1 MVGRIPHVPHVR
13 PSEDREEDR
22 HAFCED
28 VRLEVYVCWRG
39 DSGRRFRCPPAAA
52 EGINSTFLDGVS
64 FPAVKENDLLLFQFP
79 QHVGGDAVTSSMVE
93 QPAMAN
99 CAVPR
104 SGYGL
109 PTLLALVVTGMI
121 GSGVFTTSGFALEA
135 LGSPVAVLA
144 AWAVGGLIA
153 CCGAL
158 AYAALAFRLPQSG
171 GEYLYLSRSLH
182 PFFGFLAGMVS
193 LSAGFSGAI
202 AYAALTCQAYAQ
214 PLVALPAWLPSQT
227 VATVVVLVCG
237 LMHLE
242 AGRLAARLNT
252 AVVAVKMLASLGLV
266 GWGYAAL
273 GSQSPVVAGVSEG
286 GTATVGSFAMTVMW
300 IMFSYT
306 GFNEAV
312 YIASEAH
319 SPRRTVPLAVL
330 LGTLAVTTIY
340 LLLND
345 VMLRSAPAGDL
356 AGQPEVA
363 AVAAAALGGEVFAWW
378 LRLAIVLS
386 TLSAVA
392 GMTMAGSRVVVA
404 MADDGILPR
413 WLAGQAGRSRAVLLQ
428 AGIALLLIHLATIR
442 DLLGG
447 LGVTLSLCSA
457 LTVATLWMPRRSS
470 AAAVL
475 PLTLP
480 VRLASAVYVAATVI
494 FAVLMCL
501 HDPWQVAGTVA
512 IVIVTTVMWNVRSSG
527 LRPQS

>member
-1 MVGRIPHVPHVR
+1 
-13 PSEDREEDR
+13 
-22 HAFCED
+22 
-28 VRLEVYVCWRG
+28 
-39 DSGRRFRCPPAAA
+39 
-52 EGINSTFLDGVS
+52 
-64 FPAVKENDLLLFQFP
+64 
-79 QHVGGDAVTSSMVE
+79 
-93 QPAMAN
+93 MAN
-99 CAVPR
+99 RAVPR

-135 LGSPVAVLA
+135 VGSPTVVLA

-202 AYAALTCQAYAQ
+202 AFAALTCQAYAQ
-214 PLVALPAWLPSQT
+214 PLIAQPPWLPSQT

-252 AVVAVKMLASLGLV
+252 AVVVVKMLAIVGLV

-273 GSQSPVVAGVSEG
+273 GSQPPVIGGVSES
-286 GTATVGSFAMTVMW
+286 GTVSIGSFAMTVMW

-319 SPRRTVPLAVL
+319 SPRRTVPVAVL
-330 LGTLAVTTIY
+330 LGTLTVTLIY

-345 VMLRSAPAGDL
+345 VMLRSAPVADL

-363 AVAAAALGGEVFAWW
+363 AVAATALGGEAFAWW

-386 TLSAVA
+386 TLSAAA

-413 WLAGQAGRSRAVLLQ
+413 WLAGQSGRSRAVLVQ
-428 AGIALLLIHLATIR
+428 VGIALVLIHLATIR

-457 LTVATLWMPRRSS
+457 LTVATLWMPRLASS
-470 AAAVL
+470 ATGP

-480 VRLASAVYVAATVI
+480 IRLASAVYVAATVI

-501 HDPWQVAGTVA
+501 HDPWQLAGTAA
-512 IVIVTTVMWNVRSSG
+512 IVMLTAVLWNVRSLG